1 MTDRRI
7 KKTQAA
13 IHAAFSKLLAEMN
26 MEDITVKKLC
36 ETADINKSTFYLHYK
51 DIYDCADCLRDTILA
66 EVSDV
71 FAPYDFNGIINNF
84 SLILKNIMTVFEENR
99 DLYMP
104 FLKSPSLASSAC
116 KMKHLLIENILQRID
131 PGNQDNGISR
141 CTVTFIISGII
152 SVLEQHDFAEIDQR
166 TISALA
172 DKVKNGFIQRANIKE
187 L

>member
-7 KKTQAA
+7 KKTQNA
-13 IHAAFSKLLAEMN
+13 IQTAFSKLLSEMN

-66 EVSDV
+66 EVSNV
-71 FAPYDFNGIINNF
+71 FAPYDYNGIINNF
-84 SLILKNIMTVFEENR
+84 SVILVNIMNIFEKNR
-99 DLYMP
+99 EIYMP
-104 FLKSPSLASSAC
+104 FLKSPSLASCSC
-116 KMKHLLIENILQRID
+116 KMKHLLIEDILKRVY
-131 PGNQDNGISR
+131 PNNQDNGISR

-152 SVLEQHDFAEIDQR
+152 SVLEQHDFTEINHQ

-172 DKVKNGFIQRANIKE
+172 DKVKNGFI
-187 L
+187 